1 MPLFSFVP
9 RLQHVESFLL
19 LAAVGVDSL
28 HVVVVLNAGQ
38 YASGRPEVFQNPGR
52 SAAETLYLVQHG
64 TVLAV
69 QVLLELLGPSLV
81 LVAVQAILGTSAEL
95 ADDNGLVFQPEIV
108 FHLAA
113 QPIVRRSYEEPV
125 YTYETNVIGTVN
137 VLECIRRH
145 DCVKAAVMITTD
157 KVYDNL
163 EDGHAYREDERL
175 DGYDPY
181 SNSKSCASL
190 AIHSYKRSFLDEK
203 GVSVSDLRAGNV
215 IGGGD
220 YAADRILPDC
230 VRSAQKA
237 ENVKVRNP
245 HSVRPYQHVLEPL
258 SAYLLVAQKTYED
271 PSLAGTYN
279 VGPDDSDAAE
289 TGRIADIFAEA
300 WGEGIG
306 WEAGNPDGPHE
317 ANYLRLSHEKIT
329 ETFGWKPVWDIEEA
343 VRKTVEWTK
352 ASDKKAETDREIEE
366 FLKKAEY

>member
-1 MPLFSFVP
+1 MLFWGPRRLGMDLSFYQGKKVLVTGHTGFKGAWLVKMLLMAGAEVTGFSLEPDTEPNLFSEILTELPEETDLRFHSMIGDI
-9 RLQHVESFLL
+9 RSLKALE
-19 LAAVGVDSL
+19 AA
-28 HVVVVLNAGQ
+28 
-38 YASGRPEVFQNPGR
+38 F
-52 SAAETLYLVQHG
+52 
-64 TVLAV
+64 
-69 QVLLELLGPSLV
+69 
-81 LVAVQAILGTSAEL
+81 ILFS
-95 ADDNGLVFQPEIV
+95 PEIV

-125 YTYETNVIGTVN
+125 YTYETNVTGTVN

-181 SNSKSCASL
+181 SNSKSCAAL
-190 AIHSYKRSFLDEK
+190 AIHSYKRSFLDAR
-203 GVSVSDLRAGNV
+203 GVAVSDLRAGNV

-220 YAADRILPDC
+220 YATDRILPDC
-230 VRSAQKA
+230 VRSALKG

-258 SAYLLVAQKTYED
+258 SAYLLIGEKTYKD
-271 PSLAGTYN
+271 PSLAGVYN

-289 TGRIADIFAEA
+289 TGHIAELFTEA

-329 ETFGWKPVWDIEEA
+329 EVFGWHPVWNVREA
-343 VRKTVEWTK
+343 VQKTVEWTK
-352 ASDKKAETDREIEE
+352 AEDKKAETEREIKA
-366 FLKKAEY
+366 FLKEADY

>member
-1 MPLFSFVP
+1 MDLCFYK
-9 RLQHVESFLL
+9 
-19 LAAVGVDSL
+19 GKK
-28 HVVVVLNAGQ
+28 
-38 YASGRPEVFQNPGR
+38 
-52 SAAETLYLVQHG
+52 
-64 TVLAV
+64 
-69 QVLLELLGPSLV
+69 V
-81 LVAVQAILGTSAEL
+81 LVTGHTGFKGAWLTEMLLKAGAEVTGFAL
-95 ADDNGLVFQPEIV
+95 EPDTEPNLFHELFDTLSEEEDLRFHSMIGDIRSLKALEAAFVLFQPEIV

-289 TGRIADIFAEA
+289 TGRIASIFAEA